1 MKVLI
6 SLFLVI
12 LLAGCATSPRE
23 VNIRSIAVQTFGND
37 RNLTIHE
44 VVYLKPHLYG
54 GIAGSYDSSD
64 DYGSLANEMRPGEIR
79 DRNLVVWGAS
89 SAWTANVVLATLNS
103 YASTTKLQHLRL
115 LFIGDL
121 KDAERIRPVI
131 EARGAQF
138 FAYSGNS

>member
-1 MKVLI
+1 MKALI

-12 LLAGCATSPRE
+12 LLTGCATSPRE
-23 VNIRSIAVQTFGND
+23 GNIRSIAAQTFGND

-54 GIAGSYDSSD
+54 GIAGSYDSSSS
-64 DYGSLANEMRPGEIR
+64 DYVSLANEMRPGEIR
-79 DRNLVVWGAS
+79 DHNLVVWGAS

-103 YASTTKLQHLRL
+103 YVSTTKLQHLRL

-121 KDAERIRPVI
+121 KDAERIRPAI

-138 FAYSGNS
+138 FFQQK